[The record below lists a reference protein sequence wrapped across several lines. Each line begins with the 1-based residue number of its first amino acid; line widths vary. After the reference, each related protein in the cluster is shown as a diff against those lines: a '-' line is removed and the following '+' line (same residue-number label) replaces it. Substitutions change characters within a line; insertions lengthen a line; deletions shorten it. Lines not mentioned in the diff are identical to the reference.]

1 MKWLMLMLTLAFRK
15 FGTRAPSLKETAL
28 EIFEEVSHKSRRLV
42 SLTLTG
48 IAAVIFFCGGIFI
61 SIVNATTQYD
71 NNGEIYLTATLSGG
85 LILIAIAAITFGL
98 VFLRAWPGVAQERR
112 KPNTEE
118 ASARGSSLEQALSAL
133 IMDFI
138 KDREMRREESG
149 SASRKRQ
156 ESTHREGTSDQETS
170 APIH

>member
-15 FGTRAPSLKETAL
+15 FGSRPASLKETAL
-28 EIFEEVSHKSRRLV
+28 EIFEEVSHKSRRIV

-61 SIVNATTQYD
+61 SIINATTQYD
-71 NNGEIYLTATLSGG
+71 NNGDIYLTATLSGG

-112 KPNTEE
+112 KPSKEE
-118 ASARGSSLEQALSAL
+118 ANVRGTGLEQALSTL
-133 IMDFI
+133 IMDFV
-138 KDREMRREESG
+138 KDREMRREGPS
-149 SASRKRQ
+149 SATRKR
-156 ESTHREGTSDQETS
+156 EEPPHRDRTSEQETS
-170 APIH
+170 APLH